1 MLIRASYTFDFKNK
15 FFLNN
20 SASLRKFWNIL
31 SDSDSNQA
39 SKIES
44 INLVPNPEATIIA
57 I

>member
-1 MLIRASYTFDFKNK
+1 MLIRASYIFDFKNK

-31 SDSDSNQA
+31 SDSDANQA

-44 INLVPNPEATIIA
+44 INLVPNTEATIIA